1 LPFLAGRQFFI
12 PHTKKNKPPNPF
24 GSGGFI
30 IYPRFQKK
38 EITGDYLVYSFPPK
52 KWIVEAILK
61 LVADFG
67 CGAYLAYVSNPKSSK
82 MPQ

>member
-1 LPFLAGRQFFI
+1 MLKYIVFQ
-12 PHTKKNKPPNPF
+12 TKKGADPKVSTLILYRNA
-24 GSGGFI
+24 
-30 IYPRFQKK
+30 
-38 EITGDYLVYSFPPK
+38 TLK

-82 MPQ
+82 MPKEPNLSLFLTSEL

>member
-1 LPFLAGRQFFI
+1 MPSLFGAAFFVGHIYIYKKLGRDKSHPNFI
-12 PHTKKNKPPNPF
+12 YYPPP
-24 GSGGFI
+24 
-30 IYPRFQKK
+30 
-38 EITGDYLVYSFPPK
+38 VK